1 MESWTLSKFVKKISV
16 FFCVFGLI
24 SCASTYESAKLSR
37 IAESNCYGG
46 FLYDLQKKAAPLP
59 LEQLNLS
66 ERLNNNFS
74 QRNLNIAN
82 ALGMLSFIDEYFKV
96 LEEFKKDPTLEN
108 RIAYIEK
115 YQRLSQ
121 RFEAAKM
128 EISAVQS
135 ELTCEED
142 RLRQVSQYLKGK
154 EAKQIKNLTVASI
167 LLAATWS
174 ITSAFVLSDDA
185 SVYFGLGVGIVGAGL
200 GYSMLKVKKPVY
212 FTHKRNHLKEIV
224 QGPEQSEFFS
234 PSVWYYLN
242 YIDTNAE
249 DPSSMRGEVLQKWRT
264 LGVFVDIK
272 SRDMPALQ
280 EKFFGDGSVYSSQ
293 ELELR
298 ASMYDQVSAKINL
311 MMQDLNYLI
320 IEFGKMQNEYR
331 E

>member
-1 MESWTLSKFVKKISV
+1 MEYHTLLKPILKIAISL
-16 FFCVFGLI
+16 CALGLF
-24 SCASTYESAKLSR
+24 SCASTYNFEKLSKLV
-37 IAESNCYGG
+37 ESNCYGG
-46 FLYDLQKKAAPLP
+46 SLYELYKKPAALP
-59 LEQLNLS
+59 LDQLNLS
-66 ERLNNNFS
+66 DRLNDNFS
-74 QRNLNIAN
+74 NRNLNIAN
-82 ALGMLSFIDEYFKV
+82 AMGMLSFMDEYIKV
-96 LEEFKKDPTLEN
+96 LEDYKEDPTLEN
-108 RIAYIEK
+108 RIAYIER

-142 RLRQVSQYLKGK
+142 RLRQVSQYLMGR
-154 EAKQIKNLTVASI
+154 EGKQIKNLTVASI

-174 ITSAFVLSDDA
+174 IASAFILSDDA

-224 QGPEQSEFFS
+224 QGPEQSDFFS

-242 YIDTNAE
+242 YIDTNSE
-249 DPSSMRGEVLQKWRT
+249 EPSSMRGEVLQKWRT
-264 LGVFVDIK
+264 LGIFVDIK
-272 SRDMPALQ
+272 SKDMPALQ
-280 EKFFGDGSVYSSQ
+280 EKFFGEGGIYSSR

-320 IEFGKMQNEYR
+320 IEFGKMQQEFR